1 MKPLVLTYFA
11 APIIASGNDYGTI
24 ESLFCLLFFGLL
36 MLYWHIKA
44 QEED

>member
-1 MKPLVLTYFA
+1 VKLFLLTYFG

-36 MLYWHIKA
+36 MLFWHIKK